1 MVPGTVSCGFCV
13 NGGPSAL
20 VAISNSSGFHKH
32 PSKSKIT
39 SRGSFVDLVDDFDDV
54 LDPDGL
60 FFFRLALAD
69 SRSGLSP
76 GFMESLFD
84 HCVTSLR
91 DNKLKHQ
98 ATALSCISI
107 WQCIDGAMLMAV
119 LDDDNERLSK

>member
-20 VAISNSSGFHKH
+20 VTSSNSSGFHKH
-32 PSKSKIT
+32 PSKSKMT
-39 SRGSFVDLVDDFDDV
+39 SRGSFVDLVDD
-54 LDPDGL
+54 LDPGL